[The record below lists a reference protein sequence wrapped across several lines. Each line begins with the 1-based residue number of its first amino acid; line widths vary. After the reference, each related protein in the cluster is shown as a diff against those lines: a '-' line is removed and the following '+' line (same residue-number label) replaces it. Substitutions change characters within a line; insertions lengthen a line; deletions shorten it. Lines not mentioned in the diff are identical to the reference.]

1 MEKANPEPMFQ
12 IASPSIIFMDG
23 DAMRALIIA
32 YDDFSK
38 SGEDVREFTIII
50 SEKTGE
56 KKWLK

>member
-12 IASPSIIFMDG
+12 MASPSVIFIDG
-23 DAMRALIIA
+23 NAMRALIVA
-32 YDDFSK
+32 YDDFAK

-56 KKWLK
+56 KKMA